1 MRLLTLNYFV
11 TDYIFIANQFNK
23 FFTSIASKL
32 IQKFSISTEIIDPFL
47 GTNNENTFFMS
58 PTSNDE
64 VVTTKY
70 LKISNKNFQN
80 H

>member
-1 MRLLTLNYFV
+1 MRLLTFNYFV
-11 TDYIFIANQFNK
+11 TDYFFIANQFNN

-32 IQKFSISTEIIDPFL
+32 IQKFSISTEIIDSFL